1 MSNEDAFD
9 LESLQRMPV
18 FPLPGLVLL
27 PGGLLP
33 LHLFEP
39 RYRDLARD
47 CLATH
52 ARCMVIANIA
62 RDTGQVGVP
71 ELMPRACVGRAIEHR
86 QNGDGTYDV
95 LLEGLLRVS
104 IEDIDSP
111 HAYRLVRAVPLRDR
125 VPEQGLP
132 TNDCET
138 ARSLVRDIASMAGRR
153 MAGFEVIAQDSD
165 PPGLWVDRL
174 AYQFVTDRAA
184 LQDLLETLDAR
195 ARLDA
200 LVHHLADVRSK
211 LQAASGSKRELD

>member
-1 MSNEDAFD
+1 MSNEDALN
-9 LESLQRMPV
+9 LELLQRMPV

-52 ARCMVIANIA
+52 ARCMVIANVV
-62 RDTGQVGVP
+62 RDAGQSRVP
-71 ELMPRACVGRAIEHR
+71 ELMPRACVGRVIEHR

-95 LLEGLLRVS
+95 LLEGLSRVS

-111 HAYRLVRAVPLRDR
+111 HAYRLVRAVLLRDR

-132 TNDCET
+132 DSDCET
-138 ARSLVRDIASMAGRR
+138 ARSLVRDIASTAARR
-153 MAGFEVIAQDSD
+153 NAGFEVFAKDSD

-174 AYQFVTDRAA
+174 AYQFVTDRSV
-184 LQDLLETLDAR
+184 LQELLETLDAR

-200 LVHHLADVRSK
+200 VVHHLADLRAR
-211 LQAASGSKRELD
+211 LQAASGAKRELD